1 MHYSSHST
9 SSAPHEYS
17 KENASIEYGDVGIA
31 MAHYKQRQGQ
41 QISQQHQQNHHQH
54 APYQQHRV
62 ALSDVTSQVSNRMYA
77 NNGFNVS
84 VKQLATTATENG
96 GARNLGM
103 GRNEKYVTMDELENK
118 QTQPGQSIQR
128 SVDQSEVYA
137 DGFKRNQTIGDD
149 VERKHQTEVDELEDE
164 VKAEVDD
171 EEESDES
178 DDDSNEPLSPVFNER
193 SKAVLDQAYTEYHRD
208 VPDPLDDDT
217 YDVVMVSELSTE
229 IFEYLRELEMKYRPN
244 PYYMQIQ
251 PELKWSYRST
261 LIDWIIQVHSR
272 FQLLPETL
280 YLTVNIIDRFLSKKT
295 VTLNRFQLVGAAA
308 LFVAAKYEEINC
320 PTLND
325 IVYMLDHAYTKDDIV
340 KAEKFMIDTLDF
352 EIGWPG
358 PFSFLRRIS
367 KADDYEYDTR
377 TLAKYLLETTT
388 MDSKLV
394 AAPPSWLAT
403 GAYFLSRIILGC
415 NEWTSKHI
423 YYSGYTQEQ
432 IFPLATV
439 ILENCRFAER
449 RHQAIWKKYSER
461 RQHRSAQVVAKWI
474 ALAERRIDQSSI

>member
-9 SSAPHEYS
+9 GSVHQDYA
-17 KENASIEYGDVGIA
+17 KENENTDLGDVGAA
-31 MAHYKQRQGQ
+31 MAHYKQRQG
-41 QISQQHQQNHHQH
+41 HQ
-54 APYQQHRV
+54 APFQQHRV
-62 ALSDVTSQVSNRMYA
+62 ALSDVTSQVSNRIYA
-77 NNGFNVS
+77 TN
-84 VKQLATTATENG
+84 TANASTKPVADLTAG
-96 GARNLGM
+96 PTSM
-103 GRNEKYVTMDELENK
+103 SRNETYVTVDDWANK
-118 QTQPGQSIQR
+118 QRNSDPSDCELYVEDSKKTGLTGQ
-128 SVDQSEVYA
+128 
-137 DGFKRNQTIGDD
+137 
-149 VERKHQTEVDELEDE
+149 
-164 VKAEVDD
+164 
-171 EEESDES
+171 EEELGNDAGEEEEEGAES
-178 DDDSNEPLSPVFNER
+178 DDEVGTEPLLPVHDEK
-193 SKAVLDQAYTEYHRD
+193 SKAILDQAYKECHRET
-208 VPDPLDDDT
+208 PDPMDDDT

-229 IFEYLRELEMKYRPN
+229 IFEYLRQLEIKYRPN
-244 PYYMQIQ
+244 PYYMDKQ

-280 YLTVNIIDRFLSKKT
+280 YLTVNIIDRFLSRKT

-325 IVYMLDHAYTKDDIV
+325 IIYMLDHAYTKEDIV

-415 NEWTSKHI
+415 NEWTFRHI

-474 ALAERRIDQSSI
+474 ALAERKIDQSSI